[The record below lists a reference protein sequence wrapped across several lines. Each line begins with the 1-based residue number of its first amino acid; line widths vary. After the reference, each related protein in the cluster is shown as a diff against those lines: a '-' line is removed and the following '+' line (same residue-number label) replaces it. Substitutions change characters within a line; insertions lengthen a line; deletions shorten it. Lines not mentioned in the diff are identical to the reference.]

1 MARAGLGGR
10 KRALDVG
17 GRRVGNG
24 RDDIAAERVVDRDAS
39 AVAGGGLACD
49 HHLSVQRVS
58 SVGVGDT
65 NRPSPEL
72 IEALHTFDRQGTF
85 SIHMDP
91 ASAEDATAQHVRR
104 TLRALELLAERPQ
117 TQADL
122 ARELAVHR
130 RTARRLL
137 ARLVDEGYA
146 EADRGGRH
154 VAFHATAR
162 LAVLGRQVADGLDL
176 LAIAQRHAAE
186 LDTALAGARFV
197 ALLDD
202 GAIAIAHVEEPD
214 GVDPRAGAAVV
225 PRGGPLH
232 ATAAGKVFLS
242 ADTAL
247 VGEVLNQ
254 ELLAYTAQTHVT
266 RADLLLDLATAR
278 ERGYAVEDG
287 EHRAGLR
294 AVASPIVDHV
304 GRVVAV
310 LGAVPLPDAPVEE
323 AGAAVRDVARACSHD
338 IGAVT

>member
-1 MARAGLGGR
+1 
-10 KRALDVG
+10 
-17 GRRVGNG
+17 
-24 RDDIAAERVVDRDAS
+24 
-39 AVAGGGLACD
+39 
-49 HHLSVQRVS
+49 
-58 SVGVGDT
+58 
-65 NRPSPEL
+65 
-72 IEALHTFDRQGTF
+72 
-85 SIHMDP
+85 MDP